1 MLRVTWYLFLISVV
15 TERAFG
21 SAVLYENGYEGI
33 VVAIGDQVEQ
43 NDTIVANIKRMFQ
56 EGSKI
61 LYEATRHRAYFREVT
76 IVVPAT
82 WKRKDEYMQTQSS
95 GWLSDAEIRID
106 KPHPAYGSEPYTL
119 QLGGCGEPADYT
131 HLADTYATEMYSQML
146 DKYGPPGT
154 VLVHEWAHL
163 RWGVFDE
170 YGTQGTFFPAFY
182 IGEDL
187 QVHSTGCTEG
197 LMGWLLQ
204 EDGNKCQADTTGL
217 PDSKCHFYPATQK
230 NVNGS
235 LMSLHFLDSVTQF
248 CDDEDIPHNPFAPNP
263 QNLRCDGKSTWQVIS
278 RHEDFRDSN
287 PPRSKRSIPD
297 LNPKFQV
304 IQEQPKQKPRFI
316 LLLDLSGSME
326 MYMTIFYQ
334 EVVRFVRDLIPTG
347 SQIAVVSFANVS
359 RIDVDFT
366 EVTNSNRE
374 DIVQRLPKT
383 YTEGGYTA
391 IGAAM
396 ITVLELVERSGIT
409 SEGLMVVLITDGE
422 ETIPPLVSKVL
433 PDIKKHG
440 IVINTVSLGPNATN
454 NLELWASETGGRSY
468 YHRTGYLS
476 SASTLDALL
485 LDSISKYT
493 ESSDELLQVY
503 RDVVRVKA
511 GESNFKEGEVTLDSS
526 VGHLTKFSF
535 TENIPL
541 YNSFSIAVTLIS
553 PDGEIYKNTSGPL
566 IYSEDP
572 YTRTITFSL
581 TEAKA
586 GRWVYN
592 ITSFPPKHEYILTD
606 DVLIAVT
613 SYPRNKAPEEP
624 IRVKVWM
631 SANDIQYP
639 EPAPVYAL
647 VSQGYSIVVN
657 ANVTAIVDPPTS
669 DSAISLPLFD
679 DGVGADVHEGD
690 GIYSAYF
697 TQFSGNGRYSLS
709 AVVST
714 TNLTAKLLGRNTES
728 LTIKPELPGSNA
740 IRVMEMPVP
749 ENTLPMPA
757 DSVFHVKD
765 LDPPTSSEGEGRSN
779 KDLNK
784 VSVEPFTRF
793 TSGGIFKV
801 NNFQPGDLQPP
812 GRVTDLKVLSIS
824 LYEATVKLRWTS
836 PGDDLYH
843 GKASV
848 VDLRYHDTAKIYYDF
863 GIGHR
868 INQTH
873 LLQGNLKPLDAGAPH
888 VLTVQM
894 LERSLEDLE
903 NHAFFFCVRARDEV
917 GNLGNISNVARAYF
931 PFREYARNIKEEQR
945 ENAMAGL
952 VVIIVIVIMIVAI
965 AAFIAIV
972 KLLHFRN
979 KKKKRT
985 QELNE
990 SGYRYYS

>member
-1 MLRVTWYLFLISVV
+1 MALTLSLRARAWRYLSFLQGA
-15 TERAFG
+15 R
-21 SAVLYENGYEGI
+21 
-33 VVAIGDQVEQ
+33 
-43 NDTIVANIKRMFQ
+43 RMFR

-61 LYEATRHRAYFREVT
+61 LYDATRQRAYFREVT

-82 WKRKDEYMQTQSS
+82 WIRKEDYMPTQIS

-106 KPHPAYGSEPYTL
+106 RPHPTYGSEPYTL
-119 QLGGCGEPADYT
+119 QLGTCGEPADYT
-131 HLADTYATEMYSQML
+131 HLADTYVIEMYDQL
-146 DKYGPPGT
+146 RDKYGPPGK

-170 YGTQGTFFPAFY
+170 YGTHGTFFSPFY
-182 IGEDL
+182 IGDDL

-197 LMGWLLQ
+197 LKGWLLK
-204 EDGNKCQADTTGL
+204 EDGSKCQADTLTGL
-217 PDSKCHFYPATQK
+217 PDSNCHFYPSTK
-230 NVNGS
+230 ENVNGS

-248 CDDEDIPHNPFAPNP
+248 CDDEDIPHNSFAPSP
-263 QNLRCDGKSTWQVIS
+263 QNLRCDGKSTWHVIS
-278 RHEDFRDSN
+278 RHEDFRDRN
-287 PPRSKRSIPD
+287 PPSNQNSIPD

-304 IQEQPKQKPRFI
+304 IQEPPKQKPRFI

-347 SQIAVVSFANVS
+347 SQIAVISFANVS
-359 RIDVDFT
+359 RVDVDFT

-374 DIVQRLPKT
+374 DIVKRLPKT

-396 ITVLELVERSGIT
+396 ITVLEMVDKHGIN

-422 ETIPPLVSKVL
+422 ETIPPEVSKVL

-440 IVINTVSLGPNATN
+440 IILNTVSLGPNATN
-454 NLELWASETGGRSY
+454 NLEQWASDTGGRSY
-468 YHRTGYLS
+468 YHRTGSLS

-485 LDSISKYT
+485 LDSISKDT
-493 ESSDELLQVY
+493 ESGDELLQVH
-503 RDVVRVKA
+503 RDVVKVKA
-511 GESNFKEGEVTLDSS
+511 GEANFKEGEVTLDSS

-535 TENIPL
+535 TENIAL
-541 YNSFSIAVTLIS
+541 YNSFSISVTLTS
-553 PDGEIYKNTSGPL
+553 PDGEIYNNTSESP
-566 IYSEDP
+566 IYIEDP

-586 GRWVYN
+586 GQWLYN
-592 ITSFPPKHEYILTD
+592 ITSFPPKREYILTD
-606 DVLIAVT
+606 DVMIAVT

-631 SANDIQYP
+631 PANYFKYP

-657 ANVTAIVDPPTS
+657 ANVTAIIDPPTG
-669 DSAISLPLFD
+669 DSAISFPLFD
-679 DGVGADVHEGD
+679 DGVGADMKEGD

-714 TNLTAKLLGRNTES
+714 TNRTAMLLGEKTENS
-728 LTIKPELPGSNA
+728 IKEPQEPQQPGSNA
-740 IRVMEMPVP
+740 IRIFEMPVP
-749 ENTLPMPA
+749 ENTLPTPA
-757 DSVFHVKD
+757 ESVFHVKD
-765 LDPPTSSEGEGRSN
+765 LDPPTAGEGEGRSN

-812 GRVTDLKVLSIS
+812 GKVTDLEVLSIS

-843 GKASV
+843 GRASV

-863 GIGHR
+863 GVGHR
-868 INQTH
+868 INETH
-873 LLQGNLKPLDAGAPH
+873 LMEGDLRPLDAGSPH

-894 LERSLEDLE
+894 LERTLEDLE
-903 NHAFFFCVRARDEV
+903 NHAIFFCVRARDEV
-917 GNLGNISNVARAYF
+917 GNLGNVSNVARAYF
-931 PFREYARNIKEEQR
+931 PFREYARNVKEEQR
-945 ENAMAGL
+945 VNKITGL
-952 VVIIVIVIMIVAI
+952 VVIIVIAFIIVAI
-965 AAFIAIV
+965 AGFIAIV
-972 KLLHFRN
+972 KLLHIRN

-985 QELNE
+985 QELSE